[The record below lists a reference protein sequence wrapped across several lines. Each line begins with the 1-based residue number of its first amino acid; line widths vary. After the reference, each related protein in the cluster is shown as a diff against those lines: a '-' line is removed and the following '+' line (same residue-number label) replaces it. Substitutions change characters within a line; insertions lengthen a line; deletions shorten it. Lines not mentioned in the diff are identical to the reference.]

1 MGGAIGF
8 EFPLDS
14 AGQWDGFNEPGME
27 HFSGSP
33 FEHLGREVP
42 QNTIDARASSP
53 ARVRIA
59 LVTVPTSSI
68 PGLDELKGTME
79 RCGLEAA
86 NESTKAR
93 AFFTNA
99 LKLLAKDTVKVLQI
113 ADYNTTGVVGPCQNG
128 KPFFAMMKATGQS
141 KKSGTSTGSYGIGK
155 FAPFTVSELRTV
167 FLTTVWKDDEGK
179 LHHYAQGKSIL
190 MSHMDG
196 KKTRRGT
203 GFWGVRSGC
212 LPVEAPDKLP
222 DWLRRVSSQG
232 GLDGQSG
239 TTLSIL
245 GFAGKKNWERVLA
258 ANITENFFG
267 AIQEGNLEV
276 EIEGGPTIN
285 RDTLFSI
292 FEDAEV
298 RASIED
304 QKGEPEKFQSIRSY
318 LRALTESIEVKVEET
333 QNLHLGKCQLRI
345 LVGEGLP
352 KKVAVLRNGM
362 LITDELAGLKRFGS
376 YKEFVAVL
384 ECRNEKGQALL
395 RAMEPP
401 RHDDFEPDRLPPEQR
416 QSGRVAL
423 KEIVKWVRDM
433 LDRHAKDEVSEV
445 TTLDELADF
454 FGDEEDVGPGKQK
467 DENPGGAIIVRQ
479 RPVKV
484 KARVASYGT
493 TASAAAPV
501 DDVDDESEDGVDEAA
516 HRDTLGGKEKK
527 EGVSTDGAKLGE
539 GKGKGGK
546 DKEAEASDTPKRTTA
561 TGIALRDVRAVLLTP
576 TRRRVAFTPTVS
588 GTVSLELQDSG
599 ADANYM
605 LDVSNASEGIVKAGR
620 IEELAVKA
628 GSRVILEVE
637 LGREFEGTLRVV
649 ANAI

>member
-1 MGGAIGF
+1 MIGF

-53 ARVRIA
+53 ARIRIS
-59 LVTVPTSSI
+59 LISVPTSTI
-68 PGLDELKGTME
+68 PNLAELKGTIDQ
-79 RCGLEAA
+79 CAKEAP
-86 NESTKAR
+86 NESPKAE

-99 LKLLAKDTVKVLQI
+99 LKLLGKDTVKVLQI
-113 ADYNTTGVVGPCQNG
+113 ADYNTSGVVGPCENG

-167 FLTTVWKDDEGK
+167 FLTTVWKDDEGE
-179 LHHYAQGKSIL
+179 LHHYTQGKSIL

-203 GFWGVRSGC
+203 GFWGIRNGC
-212 LPVEAPDKLP
+212 LPVEATDKVP
-222 DWLRRVSSQG
+222 AWLQRVDQQG
-232 GLDGQSG
+232 GLTGQAG

-245 GFAGKKNWERVLA
+245 GFAAKKNWERVLA

-276 EIEGGPTIN
+276 EIEGGPIIN
-285 RDTLFSI
+285 QDTLYSI
-292 FEDAEV
+292 FEDAEA

-304 QKGEPEKFQSIRSY
+304 QKGEPEKFNSIRSY
-318 LRALTESIEVKVEET
+318 LRALTDTVEVKVEET

-362 LITDELAGLKRFGS
+362 LITDGLSGLIRFGS

-401 RHDDFEPDRLPPEQR
+401 RHDDFEPDRLSPEQR
-416 QSGRVAL
+416 QAGRVAL
-423 KEIVKWVRDM
+423 REIVKWVREM
-433 LDRHAKDEVSEV
+433 LDRHAKDEVTEV

-454 FGDEEDVGPGKQK
+454 FGDEEEAGPGKQK

-479 RPVKV
+479 RPVKA
-484 KARVASYGT
+484 KARIATYETPTGAVAP
-493 TASAAAPV
+493 A
-501 DDVDDESEDGVDEAA
+501 DDTDDDPDDGVDDAPHSE
-516 HRDTLGGKEKK
+516 TSGGREKK
-527 EGVSTDGAKLGE
+527 GDNPADGSKPGGGGGTG
-539 GKGKGGK
+539 GKGKDAG
-546 DKEAEASDTPKRTTA
+546 ASETPKRTTA
-561 TGIALRDVRAVLLTP
+561 TGIALRDVRAVPLAP
-576 TRRRVAFTPTVS
+576 QRRRVAFTPSVT
-588 GTVSLELQDSG
+588 GTVSVELQDSG

-605 LDVSNASEGIVKAGR
+605 LDVSGTSEGIVKAGR
-620 IEELAVKA
+620 IEGLAVKA
-628 GSRVILEVE
+628 GNRVVLEIE

>member
-1 MGGAIGF
+1 MGAAIGF
-8 EFPLDS
+8 EFPLDA

-59 LVTVPTSSI
+59 LITVPTASI
-68 PGLDELKGTME
+68 PGVSELRATME
-79 RCGLEAA
+79 RCGTEAA
-86 NESTKAR
+86 NESAKAT
-93 AFFTNA
+93 AFFASA
-99 LKLLAKDTVKVLQI
+99 LKLLGKDTVRVLQI
-113 ADYNTTGVVGPCQNG
+113 ADYNTTGVVGPCENG

-167 FLTTVWKDDEGK
+167 FLTTVWQDHEGK
-179 LHHYAQGKSIL
+179 SHHYSQGKSIL

-212 LPVEAPDKLP
+212 LPVEAPDKVP
-222 DWLRRVSSQG
+222 DWLRRVGS
-232 GLDGQSG
+232 DGSFEGQCG

-245 GFAGKKNWERVLA
+245 GFAGRKNWERVLA

-267 AIQEGNLEV
+267 AIQDGNLEV
-276 EIEGGPTIN
+276 EIEGGLTIN
-285 RDTLFSI
+285 QDTLHSI
-292 FEDAEV
+292 FENEDV
-298 RASIED
+298 CTSIGD
-304 QKGEPEKFQSIRSY
+304 QKGEPDKFLSIRSY
-318 LRALTESIEVKVEET
+318 LRALTDTVEVKVEET

-454 FGDEEDVGPGKQK
+454 FGDEEEVGPGKQK

-484 KARVASYGT
+484 KARVASYGSST
-493 TASAAAPV
+493 NAAAPV
-501 DDVDDESEDGVDEAA
+501 DDLDDDQDGIDEAT
-516 HRDTLGGKEKK
+516 HGETSGGKDKK
-527 EGVSTDGAKLGE
+527 GQAPVDGTKPSEGS
-539 GKGKGGK
+539 GKGGK
-546 DKEAEASDTPKRTTA
+546 NKETEASEPAKRTTA
-561 TGIALRDVRAVLLTP
+561 TGIALRDVRAVPLAP
-576 TRRRVAFTPTVS
+576 QRRRVAFTPSVS
-588 GTVSLELQDSG
+588 GTVSVELQDSG

-605 LDVSNASEGIVKAGR
+605 LDVRSASEGVVKAGR
-620 IEELAVKA
+620 IEGLTVKA
-628 GSRVILEVE
+628 GSRVVLEVE